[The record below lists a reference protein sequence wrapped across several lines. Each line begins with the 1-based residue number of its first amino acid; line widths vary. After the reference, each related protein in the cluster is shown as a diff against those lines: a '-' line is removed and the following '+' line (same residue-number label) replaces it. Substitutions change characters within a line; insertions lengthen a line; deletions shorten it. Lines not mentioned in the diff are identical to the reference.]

1 MARARGYGQVC
12 VCVSRAMGRALG
24 MGHRA
29 ELWVGG
35 KVVVGGGGRGSS
47 RSGRRCSGRAMGT
60 TRAMW

>member
-1 MARARGYGQVC
+1 MR
-12 VCVSRAMGRALG
+12 VCVSKAMGRALG

-35 KVVVGGGGRGSS
+35 KVVVGGGVRGSS